1 VSWVTRLDALRGIFG
16 NSAQVK
22 VLEFLVE
29 NYKEAK
35 MMSEVAMGAGVA
47 NSTTSRVIEPLVQ
60 SGIVKET
67 RIGKQIRMF
76 RLNIEDEKAKLLLR
90 LIEGV
95 KKLEGER
102 QNP

>member
-1 VSWVTRLDALRGIFG
+1 MGALLEIFG
-16 NSAQVK
+16 DSAQVK
-22 VLEFLVE
+22 VLQFLVE
-29 NYKEAK
+29 NHKEAK
-35 MMSEVAMGAGVA
+35 MMSEVAAGASVA
-47 NSTTSRVIEPLVQ
+47 NSTTSRVIEPLVE

-90 LIEGV
+90 LIEGL

-102 QNP
+102 QTP

>member
-1 VSWVTRLDALRGIFG
+1 MVLCMRTLGEIFG

-29 NYKEAK
+29 NHREVK
-35 MMSEVAMGAGVA
+35 MMSEVATGAGVA

-60 SGIVKET
+60 SGVVKET

-76 RLNIEDEKAKLLLR
+76 RLNTEDEKAKLLLR
-90 LIEGV
+90 LIEGI
-95 KKLEGER
+95 KKIEGEG
-102 QNP
+102 QAP

>member
-1 VSWVTRLDALRGIFG
+1 LGSLREIFG
-16 NSAQVK
+16 DSAQVK
-22 VLEFLVE
+22 VLEFLVG
-29 NYKEAK
+29 NHKEAK
-35 MMSEVAMGAGVA
+35 MMSEVAAGAKVA

-90 LIEGV
+90 LVEGI
-95 KKLEGER
+95 KKLEDER
-102 QNP
+102 QASQVVSDR